1 MARQTTIIALHEV
14 KEINMTPLIDLTF
27 LLLITFI
34 ITLPLVEQGI
44 PVNLP
49 RGKAEDIKD
58 RQARSIT
65 LNEKGEIFL
74 DRRQVGK
81 EQLAVEMRAVAAA
94 GDQKTTVLVRGDE
107 KIPYGRIVEVMQI
120 LHDAKITR
128 MALVTSAEEAP
139 KSRTLSP

>member
-1 MARQTTIIALHEV
+1 MGRQTTIIALHEV

-49 RGKAEDIKD
+49 RGKAEDLKD

-74 DRRQVGK
+74 DRRLVGK
-81 EQLAVEMRAVAAA
+81 EQLAVEMRAIAA

-107 KIPYGRIVEVMQI
+107 KIPYGRIVEVMQV

-128 MALVTSAEEAP
+128 MALVTSAEEAS
-139 KSRTLSP
+139 KTRTLLP